1 MRSDV
6 SHRCKEGR
14 TEENEKKLKRRKQIC
29 LIKKTI
35 YKNNDIWK
43 HSVQPHVNMN
53 RKSVFLYTD
62 GFRNVSQEKGY
73 EIGKD

>member
-1 MRSDV
+1 MMLITVVR
-6 SHRCKEGR
+6 KE
-14 TEENEKKLKRRKQIC
+14 EQKKMKKELKRRKQIC

-43 HSVQPHVNMN
+43 LSVQPHVNMN
-53 RKSVFLYTD
+53 RKSVLLYTE
-62 GFRNVSQEKGY
+62 GFRNVSQESGY